1 MIPDPHEDDRPE
13 VMLGM
18 VIISAVLI
26 TAIAIISYFL
36 VEGLKG

>member
-1 MIPDPHEDDRPE
+1 MIPDPHEDDHPE

-26 TAIAIISYFL
+26 IAIGIISYFL
-36 VEGLKG
+36 VEGLGR

>member
-1 MIPDPHEDDRPE
+1 MIHDPHEDDHPE
-13 VMLGM
+13 VMLGV

-26 TAIAIISYFL
+26 VAIAVISYFL